1 MPIFSARVH
10 VRLKP
15 SVLDPQG
22 KAVEHA
28 LKNLGFAEAKNV
40 RLGKYFELD
49 IEADS
54 EKSAKDRVSEMAE
67 TLLTN
72 SVIEDFTVSVNGARS

>member
-1 MPIFSARVH
+1 MSIFSARVH

-28 LKNLGFAEAKNV
+28 LKNLGFTEAKNV